1 MEGHTDIDTTMEDHT
16 LYTDIET
23 TVECHTDI
31 DKDHTDTDTTV
42 ECHIDIDTTVGGSY
56 DIDIIVEGILYC
68 AVLM

>member
-31 DKDHTDTDTTV
+31 DKGHTDIDTTV

-56 DIDIIVEGILYC
+56 DIEL
-68 AVLM
+68 